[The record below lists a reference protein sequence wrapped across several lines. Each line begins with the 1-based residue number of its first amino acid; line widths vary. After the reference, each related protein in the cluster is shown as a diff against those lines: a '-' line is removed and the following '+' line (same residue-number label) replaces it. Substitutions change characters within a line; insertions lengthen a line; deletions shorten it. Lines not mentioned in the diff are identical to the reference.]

1 MFLRT
6 EKERKRKST
15 IFPELLKERKRNETK
30 EEKEGII
37 CSCEQRKREREKVS
51 FFPNF

>member
-6 EKERKRKST
+6 EKKRKRKST
-15 IFPELLKERKRNETK
+15 IFPELLKERNETK

-37 CSCEQRKREREKVS
+37 CSCEQRKREREKVP